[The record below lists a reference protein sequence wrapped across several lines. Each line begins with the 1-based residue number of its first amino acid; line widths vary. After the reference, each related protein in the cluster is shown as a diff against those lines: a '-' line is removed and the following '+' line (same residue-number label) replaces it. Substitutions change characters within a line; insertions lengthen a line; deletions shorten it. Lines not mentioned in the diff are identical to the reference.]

1 MNRST
6 VGSARLNLQPV
17 NTPVPLFFVVH
28 FAARDSLISNSFLD
42 LFLPLASGRLAVI
55 IIKRS
60 FTTLS
65 YFCLLFLCRSDLPRA
80 GLFRCPDAKCTTEGK
95 VSCCKVKN
103 NLIELTAAVF
113 PPFFFPLPTAL
124 PFAKVSLVRMP

>member
-1 MNRST
+1 MNSST

-17 NTPVPLFFVVH
+17 KTPAPLFLCVH
-28 FAARDSLISNSFLD
+28 FAARDSLISLLD

-60 FTTLS
+60 FTTVS

-80 GLFRCPDAKCTTEGK
+80 GLSRCPDAKYH
-95 VSCCKVKN
+95 
-103 NLIELTAAVF
+103 
-113 PPFFFPLPTAL
+113 
-124 PFAKVSLVRMP
+124 